1 MGEEARKK
9 LFLPEQGKPWRS
21 LPAFDESSI
30 GNADYLNA
38 YLERV
43 EFLAKVLEYSS
54 QPFSLVTPEG
64 EILDCNPAF
73 LNMVGYTKEELS
85 SISWDKDLTPSEWH
99 DVQNHYLGK
108 LQKTGVPVR
117 YEKEYL
123 TKDGRRIAVELLV
136 HQFTDRE
143 SGKRHYYSFITDI
156 SQRKK
161 AEESQREL
169 ERHLADIIDFLPDAT
184 FVIDAS
190 GRVMRWNR
198 AVADMTGIRAEEM
211 VGKSN
216 HEYALPF
223 YGFRRPILADLAL
236 NTSIQRP
243 EYMYFQRKFLTLV
256 AESYCPAIKGGGA
269 YVWAKAS
276 PLFDQNGRLMG
287 AIETLRDMTKHKQSE
302 EALRQ
307 SEERYRNILES
318 IEDGYFEVDI
328 RGNLTFSNN
337 SLNESLGYLK
347 QDLFNMNYK
356 QYMDSENARKVF
368 QAFNKVYLTKE
379 PTREVDWHLTRQDG
393 SKLFAEASVSAIL
406 NSQGKVSGF
415 RGIVRDVTQRKE
427 AEEALRQSES
437 KYRLVFENTPLG
449 ILHFDGQGRITACN
463 ESLIQIVGPSEK
475 GTLIGFN
482 LLHLP
487 EKGLAEGVKQ
497 ALNGQK
503 AYFQGDFR
511 SNISDKVTPIEA
523 QIAPVMSEEGQP
535 LGGVIIVSDFT
546 ERKQY
551 EDTIRHLAYHDALT
565 GLPNRLLIQDRITV
579 ALSQSKRY
587 KQLLALVYIDL
598 DNFKVVN
605 DTLGH
610 MAGDELLQHVSRRL
624 KSLVREGDTI
634 ARMGGDE
641 FMLLFPDIKE
651 PGDAV
656 IIASKILQS
665 FSSPYHVDGHE
676 IHTTASIG
684 ISVFPEDGQDV
695 ETLIKNADSALY
707 RAKEQGGNNYQVFTS
722 EMNEFFLERLTLTKD
737 LRHALEREELVLHYQ
752 PLINTKSGRI
762 VGMEALVRWQH
773 PRNGLIL
780 PGRFIHV
787 AEETGLII
795 PLEKWVLRTAC
806 RQNKWWQDA
815 GLATV
820 RVAVNISGRH
830 FWQQDLV
837 KTVAGVLEE
846 TGLDPKYLELE
857 ITESI
862 AIRSEERVSKV
873 LQELRNLGIKVA
885 LDDFGTGYSSLSY
898 LRKLPLDSLKID
910 QSFIRE
916 LGQEEEGLAI
926 PLAVISLA
934 RTLDLTVTA
943 EGVEKPEQVA
953 VLSSLDCDQIQGYL
967 ICRPQPA
974 HCITHLLA
982 QTRGT
987 INHDSQDSHLP

>member
-1 MGEEARKK
+1 
-9 LFLPEQGKPWRS
+9 
-21 LPAFDESSI
+21 
-30 GNADYLNA
+30 
-38 YLERV
+38 
-43 EFLAKVLEYSS
+43 
-54 QPFSLVTPEG
+54 
-64 EILDCNPAF
+64 
-73 LNMVGYTKEELS
+73 
-85 SISWDKDLTPSEWH
+85 
-99 DVQNHYLGK
+99 
-108 LQKTGVPVR
+108 
-117 YEKEYL
+117 
-123 TKDGRRIAVELLV
+123 
-136 HQFTDRE
+136 
-143 SGKRHYYSFITDI
+143 
-156 SQRKK
+156 
-161 AEESQREL
+161 
-169 ERHLADIIDFLPDAT
+169 
-184 FVIDAS
+184 
-190 GRVMRWNR
+190 
-198 AVADMTGIRAEEM
+198 
-211 VGKSN
+211 
-216 HEYALPF
+216 
-223 YGFRRPILADLAL
+223 
-236 NTSIQRP
+236 
-243 EYMYFQRKFLTLV
+243 
-256 AESYCPAIKGGGA
+256 
-269 YVWAKAS
+269 
-276 PLFDQNGRLMG
+276 
-287 AIETLRDMTKHKQSE
+287 
-302 EALRQ
+302 
-307 SEERYRNILES
+307 
-318 IEDGYFEVDI
+318 
-328 RGNLTFSNN
+328 
-337 SLNESLGYLK
+337 
-347 QDLFNMNYK
+347 
-356 QYMDSENARKVF
+356 
-368 QAFNKVYLTKE
+368 
-379 PTREVDWHLTRQDG
+379 
-393 SKLFAEASVSAIL
+393 
-406 NSQGKVSGF
+406 
-415 RGIVRDVTQRKE
+415 
-427 AEEALRQSES
+427 
-437 KYRLVFENTPLG
+437 
-449 ILHFDGQGRITACN
+449 
-463 ESLIQIVGPSEK
+463 
-475 GTLIGFN
+475 
-482 LLHLP
+482 
-487 EKGLAEGVKQ
+487 
-497 ALNGQK
+497 
-503 AYFQGDFR
+503 
-511 SNISDKVTPIEA
+511 
-523 QIAPVMSEEGQP
+523 
-535 LGGVIIVSDFT
+535 
-546 ERKQY
+546 
-551 EDTIRHLAYHDALT
+551 
-565 GLPNRLLIQDRITV
+565 
-579 ALSQSKRY
+579 
-587 KQLLALVYIDL
+587 
-598 DNFKVVN
+598 
-605 DTLGH
+605 
-610 MAGDELLQHVSRRL
+610 
-624 KSLVREGDTI
+624 
-634 ARMGGDE
+634 MGGDE